1 MATASSKAITFSLIM
16 FMVRVSL
23 FCCCLGVR
31 AIGGERGEDCPD
43 RSIIY
48 KASRNIQS
56 PIRLKIIH
64 HRNRKR
70 QSPGRWR
77 GEAAGCGAIW
87 GDERLETR
95 PPFKGGRAVAA
106 SRSLHVRRWAG
117 RRQGGRAKQGGSAG
131 RSCRSGRQ
139 ATGPC
144 SDAAP
149 GRWLHMEEC
158 RFGERGPATHRS
170 IGEVVLRRSEFKC
183 ENTKVSCKTCNSLRL
198 DLNQNGRQI
207 APTAV
212 SFQRFGVAQLAA
224 TVRPLRAC
232 CIMATRSTSASA
244 TVRASATHLLSTEVR
259 PLL

>member
-1 MATASSKAITFSLIM
+1 MATASSKATTFSLIM

-31 AIGGERGEDCPD
+31 AIGGSWGEDCPD

-48 KASRNIQS
+48 KASRNFQS
-56 PIRLKIIH
+56 PKRLKIIH

-70 QSPGRWR
+70 QSPGVGAACCGPIR
-77 GEAAGCGAIW
+77 GMSGLRRGHLL
-87 GDERLETR
+87 R
-95 PPFKGGRAVAA
+95 GGRAVAA

-149 GRWLHMEEC
+149 WRWLRMGEC

-170 IGEVVLRRSEFKC
+170 DGEVVLRRPEFKC
-183 ENTKVSCKTCNSLRL
+183 ENTKVSCKGCN
-198 DLNQNGRQI
+198 DLPPRRNQNGRQI
-207 APTAV
+207 APAAV
-212 SFQRFGVAQLAA
+212 SVQRLGLPQLAA

-244 TVRASATHLLSTEVR
+244 AVRASATHLLSTEVR